1 MKAAGAVF
9 LSLAGILCGMAARAE
24 LAGSVKRCGE
34 LCRMLELLAF
44 EIGCFRTPIPDF
56 FRKYADTFEAETGLF
71 CRGMQ
76 KALSGGESVLH
87 CWMEQTECFPP
98 KEREMLCPLGNILG
112 EYGAEEQVAAVE
124 AVRHRLT
131 ALRDEK
137 IRNLREQ
144 GRIRMGLC
152 SAVGLMLAVLLL

>member
-1 MKAAGAVF
+1 
-9 LSLAGILCGMAARAE
+9 
-24 LAGSVKRCGE
+24 
-34 LCRMLELLAF
+34 
-44 EIGCFRTPIPDF
+44 
-56 FRKYADTFEAETGLF
+56 
-71 CRGMQ
+71 
-76 KALSGGESVLH
+76 
-87 CWMEQTECFPP
+87 
-98 KEREMLCPLGNILG
+98 MLCPLGNILG

-124 AVRHRLT
+124 AVRHRLM